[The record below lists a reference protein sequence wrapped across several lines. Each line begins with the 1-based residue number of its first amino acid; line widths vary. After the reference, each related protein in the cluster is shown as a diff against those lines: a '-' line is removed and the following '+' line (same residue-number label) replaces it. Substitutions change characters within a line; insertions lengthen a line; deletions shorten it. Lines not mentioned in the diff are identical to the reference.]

1 MVSGFMFDSIFKS
14 ALSIVIC
21 GLLMFFAVTNRQALY
36 EAAGLVPKPQETIAP
51 VQQAAAPI
59 TKSTSGAVR
68 IKKNPKDGQFWT
80 DARVNNR
87 TINFLV
93 DTGAS
98 TVALTAQ
105 DAKKA
110 GINLRSLEYN
120 VPVSTAGGQVY
131 AASTTLKSVKVGS
144 IRVKN
149 VRAVV
154 IPEGLHV
161 SLLGMTYLGEI
172 KKIEVT
178 PNELKLKN

>member
-1 MVSGFMFDSIFKS
+1 MFDSIFKS
-14 ALSIVIC
+14 AISIIIC
-21 GLLMFFAVTNRQALY
+21 GLLMFFAVSNRHTIY
-36 EAAGLVPKPQETIAP
+36 EAAGLVPKQAETIVP
-51 VQQAAAPI
+51 VQAVASPSSR
-59 TKSTSGAVR
+59 STGGAVR
-68 IKKNPKDGQFWT
+68 IKKNPRDGQFWT

-87 TINFLV
+87 SINFLV

-98 TVALTAQ
+98 TVALTAS

-161 SLLGMTYLGEI
+161 SLLGMTYLGQI

-178 PNELKLKN
+178 PDALKLKN